1 METLEKVLAHRVLDA
16 LRAREL
22 LLVSAPGS
30 DALTGELE
38 AIIGPTLGTI
48 SAHLESERSRRRP
61 ARHVLKGSLG
71 DGAAEDA
78 ALDLVERITEQLMES
93 DHVDDIYAEDRIIRR
108 DTHRAI
114 REILLG
120 YIRGELAVDV
130 CRRVETFEV
139 ALATLGYVVEMVC
152 ERLGERELVE
162 VLERAATREHGRL
175 VAIDHDT
182 RIASFALPG
191 GPEVGRLGIEEAI
204 TEAMTELVRDHAV
217 CLPAIEQVL
226 EVTADASAHPDYD
239 KAVARAERKARRT
252 TGSDATCRLIDPST
266 VIVTLTPLSRDAAEH
281 AEAHFQAFIG
291 ILERELLSLEPVA
304 SDPPSSSKPASTSGE
319 PARHSRTRRR
329 GSRKA
334 PRKRAR

>member
-22 LLVSAPGS
+22 LVVSAPAT

-38 AIIGPTLGTI
+38 AIIGPTVGTL
-48 SAHLESERSRRRP
+48 SAHLESERNRRRP
-61 ARHVLKGSLG
+61 ARHVLQGSLG

-120 YIRGELAVDV
+120 YIRGELTVEAG
-130 CRRVETFEV
+130 RAVETFDV
-139 ALATLGYVVEMVC
+139 ALPTLGYVVDMVC

-162 VLERAATREHGRL
+162 VLERAAARERGRL
-175 VAIDHDT
+175 VAIDHDA
-182 RIASFALPG
+182 RVASFALPG

-204 TEAMTELVRDHAV
+204 TEAMTQMVRDQAV
-217 CLPAIEQVL
+217 CLPSIEQVL
-226 EVTADASAHPDYD
+226 EVAADASAHPDYD
-239 KAVARAERKARRT
+239 KAVARAERKARRK
-252 TGSDATCRLIDPST
+252 TGSDAVCRLIDPQT
-266 VIVTLTPLSRDAAEH
+266 VIVTLTPLSQDSADRAES
-281 AEAHFQAFIG
+281 HFQTLIA
-291 ILERELLSLEPVA
+291 ILERELLALSPVA
-304 SDPPSSSKPASTSGE
+304 SEPPAVGPPQSQRGE

-329 GSRKA
+329 GGSKT